1 VTASGRLD
9 VNHPG
14 LRRGAIVLT
23 TSRGAAALRGRLPS
37 DSRMEVVGDDAV
49 DLPAAL
55 TALQRHG
62 HEIVVSEAG
71 PHLFGSLVAASL
83 VDELFL
89 TQSPLLAGRG
99 DELRPGI
106 VAGVSLLPDAPHDA
120 RLLGVRLSGDHL
132 FLRYAL
138 TGEG

>member
-1 VTASGRLD
+1 
-9 VNHPG
+9 
-14 LRRGAIVLT
+14 
-23 TSRGAAALRGRLPS
+23 
-37 DSRMEVVGDDAV
+37 V

-55 TALQRHG
+55 AALRDGG
-62 HEIVVSEAG
+62 HELVVSEAG

-99 DELRPGI
+99 DELRPGL
-106 VAGVSLLPDAPHDA
+106 VAGAPLLPDVRHEA

-138 TGEG
+138 AGQV